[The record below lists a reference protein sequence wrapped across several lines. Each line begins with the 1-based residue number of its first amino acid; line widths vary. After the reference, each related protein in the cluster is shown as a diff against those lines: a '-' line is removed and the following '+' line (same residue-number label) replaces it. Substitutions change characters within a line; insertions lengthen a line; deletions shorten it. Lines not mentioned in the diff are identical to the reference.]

1 MKRREDRNTNKF
13 FTDFGPATKD
23 ELVAWGKKTAEEKKK
38 RMTWLKQK
46 EGVSLPLGPYPFHDK
61 KHGWMT
67 LDMDDKD
74 WIANYTARTDGKL
87 GLAFSCPNGLQ
98 TECSSVE
105 VRLMQ
110 ETFDPQNNCY
120 TTGDQ
125 WTKKIHGELFVHLL
139 VCLFVLAC

>member
-1 MKRREDRNTNKF
+1 MGEENGRRKKENDDLVK
-13 FTDFGPATKD
+13 TK
-23 ELVAWGKKTAEEKKK
+23 GRCSTSI
-38 RMTWLKQK
+38 
-46 EGVSLPLGPYPFHDK
+46 GVLPIPRQQ
-61 KHGWMT
+61 HGWMT

-120 TTGDQ
+120 TTGAQ
-125 WTKKIHGELFVHLL
+125 WTKKIHGELFAHLL